1 MPLPLLL
8 IGIGAAAL
16 FGGAMTL
23 DARDKVKKAKAE
35 HAKAYKTYKDKYD
48 ALRQYESV
56 IQGNLIDLGQARADA
71 MQSVRDAI
79 DFIKRAKLVKPD
91 IIGNSEISVPD
102 LEKLDQAYGN
112 ILKTLGGTGASVA
125 GGAGVGALTALG
137 AYGLVGALGTASTGA
152 AIGGLSGAAA
162 SSATLAWFGGG
173 ALAAGGLGIAGGT
186 AVLSGIVAAPALIAF
201 GIFQDVNANKLQSE
215 VTKKI
220 QELELAKA
228 DIERHRAKIQA
239 IQHRIEEVQRTIYQ
253 LRDQIEVA
261 VQKAN
266 PDVSEDV
273 YRVVQI
279 AKALRA
285 AIDEPVVH
293 EIGGTTAG

>member
-1 MPLPLLL
+1 MPLPLLIP
-8 IGIGAAAL
+8 IGIGIAAAAA
-16 FGGAMTL
+16 GGGLTL
-23 DARDKVKKAKAE
+23 NAQGKIKKAKAE
-35 HAKAYKTYKDKYD
+35 HSQAYQAYQAKYD
-48 ALRQYESV
+48 DLTRYKAETDKSLQE
-56 IQGNLIDLGQARADA
+56 LGQARADA

-79 DFIKRAKLVKPD
+79 DFIKRAKLVNPN
-91 IIGNSEISVPD
+91 IISDAEISVPD
-102 LEKLDQAYGN
+102 LEKLGQAYGN

-152 AIGGLSGAAA
+152 AISGLSGAAA

-215 VTKKI
+215 VAKKI

-239 IQHRIEEVQRTIYQ
+239 IQHRVEEVQRTIYQ

-285 AIDEPVVH
+285 AIDEPVAPKT
-293 EIGGTTAG
+293 GR